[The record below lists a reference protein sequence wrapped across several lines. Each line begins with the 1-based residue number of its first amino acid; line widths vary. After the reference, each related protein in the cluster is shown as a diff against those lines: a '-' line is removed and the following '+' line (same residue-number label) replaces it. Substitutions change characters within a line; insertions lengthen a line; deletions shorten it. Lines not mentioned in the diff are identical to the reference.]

1 MALRASWTGHLK
13 VSLVTIPVR
22 LFNAVSST
30 ARISFNQLHRGCGER
45 IRYDLT
51 CPVHGHVEREDIEKG
66 YEFEKN
72 RYVVID
78 EADLEKVRLETT
90 KVIELTQF
98 APIAEIPTTYL
109 DAPYYLAPDGRM
121 AAEAFATFREAMRR
135 ESRAGIG
142 RVVLSGREKIVALT
156 PLDRG
161 LVMNTLHYSYEV
173 RRPTAYFEDVPAEV
187 KEDDQLGL
195 AEMLVQRMS
204 KPFDPQGFEDRYQEQ
219 VLEIVDAKVAGR
231 APQIAAP
238 RQTAQVVDL
247 MDALKRS
254 LEQQGGAPEAG
265 PAKKKPPARSTGP
278 REGKKR
284 KTG

>member
-13 VSLVTIPVR
+13 ISLVTIPVR

-30 ARISFNQLHRGCGER
+30 ARISFNQLHKDCGER

-51 CPVHGHVEREDIEKG
+51 CPVHGHVERAEVEKG

-72 RYVVID
+72 RYVVIGD
-78 EADLEKVRLETT
+78 EDLEKVRLETT

-98 APIAEIPTTYL
+98 VPFAEIPATYL
-109 DAPYYLAPDGRM
+109 DTPYYLAPDGRM

-135 ESRAGIG
+135 GGRAGIG
-142 RVVLSGREKIVALT
+142 RVVLSGREKVVALT
-156 PLDRG
+156 PLDSG
-161 LVMNTLHYSYEV
+161 LVLNTLHYAYEV

-187 KEDDQLGL
+187 KEDDQLAL

-204 KPFDPQGFEDRYQEQ
+204 KGFDPQAFEDRYQEQ
-219 VLEIVDAKVAGR
+219 IMEIVRAKVAGR
-231 APQIAAP
+231 APQISEP
-238 RQTAQVVDL
+238 RQTAEVVDL
-247 MDALKRS
+247 MEALKRS
-254 LEQQGGAPEAG
+254 LDQQGGAPEAAS
-265 PAKKKPPARSTGP
+265 AKKKPPARSAGA
-278 REGKKR
+278 REGRKR